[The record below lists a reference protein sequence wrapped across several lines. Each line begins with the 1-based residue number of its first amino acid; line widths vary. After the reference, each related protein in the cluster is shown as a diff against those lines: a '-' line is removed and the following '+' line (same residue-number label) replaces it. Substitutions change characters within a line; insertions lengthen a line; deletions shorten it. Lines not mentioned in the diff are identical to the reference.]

1 MTVQLTPLR
10 RDIDNS
16 PNNNLGGAVRSKNAV
31 GKPPTHKKDCRGV
44 ERKQQSHK
52 KMSLQ
57 QLH

>member
-44 ERKQQSHK
+44 EKAAVS
-52 KMSLQ
+52 
-57 QLH
+57 